1 MLRSL
6 FAALSVLG
14 VLCSSSVFS
23 GDKDKDK
30 DKGKTPLKVTY
41 YGQSFYTVTS
51 SKGTVIA
58 IDPHAIEAYHPQKVR
73 ADIILVSHEHNEHNV
88 LPIIEGATKTFRG
101 LTGPGLKAN
110 WVPIDEEVKDVRI
123 KSVGT
128 YHDTMEGMRYGKNTV
143 FVIEV
148 DGWRI
153 AHLGDLGHELTT
165 RQLRAIGPV
174 DVVMIPVGGIYT
186 LNGSEAKR
194 VVEQLK
200 PKEYIFPMH
209 YGTKLFEDILP
220 INEFLEDQPAR
231 MVVKSD
237 DNKLLL
243 NKDATRPR
251 PLIVQLHYW
260 PKDKGDDGEKK
271 EKDKK

>member
-1 MLRSL
+1 MPRL
-6 FAALSVLG
+6 FLSFLALSLSLTPFAWG
-14 VLCSSSVFS
+14 
-23 GDKDKDK
+23 GEKGKE
-30 DKGKTPLKVTY
+30 DKGKVQPLQITY
-41 YGQSFYTVTS
+41 YGQSFYTVAS
-51 SKGTVIA
+51 SKGTVVA
-58 IDPHAIEAYHPQKVR
+58 FDPHAIEVYKIEKVR
-73 ADIILVSHEHNEHNV
+73 ADIVFITHEHNEHNV
-88 LPIIEGATKTFRG
+88 TDVIDGVDKAKVKHG
-101 LTGPGLKAN
+101 LDGPGLKAN
-110 WVPIDEEVKDVRI
+110 WIPIDETIKDVQVRSI
-123 KSVGT
+123 GT
-128 YHDTMEGMRYGKNTV
+128 FHDGAEGSRYGKNTI

-148 DGWRI
+148 DGWKI

-165 RQLRAIGPV
+165 RQLRQIGPV

-209 YGTKLFEDILP
+209 YGTKLFEDLLP

-231 MVVKSD
+231 MVVKSE

-260 PKDKGDDGEKK
+260 PKEIKEEK
-271 EKDKK
+271 KDKK